1 MSGRN
6 VSPGKLR
13 VRAEERVRAAAALA
27 PEDFDSLSPE
37 EIRRTLHELR
47 VHQVELEI
55 QNEELR
61 RVQVE
66 LDVARARYFDLYDL
80 APVGYCTVGQQGLI
94 IEANLTAALLLG
106 VARGALIRRPLSR
119 FIVREDQDSYY
130 LRQKQLFKTGEPYGC
145 EWRLLRADGTSLWA
159 RLEATSVQDA
169 GGAVVS
175 RVVMSDIT
183 ERKREQEE
191 KAKLEAE
198 LQQARKMESIGR
210 LAGGVAHDFNNLLTV
225 INGYSSMLLRR
236 LSAGDPLRASLT
248 EIHEAGGRAA
258 GLTRQL
264 LAFSRKQVL
273 LLRRLDVNRLVEG
286 MRPMLERLVGEDVQL
301 CVALRAERGVVHADP
316 HQLEQVI
323 MNLAVNARD
332 AMPGGGNLLIETAC
346 VDRAWGG
353 SPSHPDA
360 RAGACIMLAVTDNGA
375 GMDEETKNRIFE
387 PFFTTKGVGKG
398 TGLGLSMV
406 QGIVAQSG
414 GSIEV
419 HSGPGRGSA
428 FRIYL
433 PALADAA
440 ADDEGP
446 AAVAAVTGNE
456 TVLVVEDQ
464 AEVRQYISGLL
475 NEYGYRVIQA
485 ENASQALLACEQD
498 RGRIDLV
505 LTDVV
510 MPNVSGRELADRL
523 ETLQPGIKVLFMSGY
538 TDNII
543 ERHGVLER
551 GVEFI
556 QKPFNPEDLARKVR
570 AVLGATRDRS
580 AAARELR

>member
-1 MSGRN
+1 MAGKN
-6 VSPGKLR
+6 ITPGKLR
-13 VRAEERVRAAAALA
+13 VQAEERVREAAAQA

-47 VHQVELEI
+47 VHQIELEI

-80 APVGYCTVGQQGLI
+80 APVGYCTLSQQGLF

-106 VARGALIRRPLSR
+106 VARGALVGHPLSR

-130 LRQKQLFKTGEPYGC
+130 LRQKQLFRTGEPYGC
-145 EWRLLRADGTSLWA
+145 EWRMLRADRTLFWA
-159 RLEATSVQDA
+159 RLDATTVQDA
-169 GGAVVS
+169 SGAVVS

-183 ERKREQEE
+183 ERKREQAE
-191 KAKLEAE
+191 KVKLEAE

-210 LAGGVAHDFNNLLTV
+210 LAAGVAHDFNNLLTV

-273 LLRRLDVNRLVEG
+273 LLRRLDVSRLVEG
-286 MRPMLERLVGEDVQL
+286 MRPMLERLVGEDVEL
-301 CVALRAERGVVHADP
+301 CVALRAERGMVHADP

-332 AMPGGGNLLIETAC
+332 AMPGGGRLLIETAC

-360 RAGACIMLAVTDNGA
+360 RAGACIMLAVTDSGA
-375 GMDEETKNRIFE
+375 GMDEETKNHIFE

-419 HSGPGRGSA
+419 HSAPGRGSA

-446 AAVAAVTGNE
+446 AAVAALTGNE

-464 AEVRQYISGLL
+464 AEVRKYISGLL

-485 ENASQALLACEQD
+485 ENASQALLACGQD

-543 ERHGVLER
+543 ERHGVLDR

-556 QKPFNPEDLARKVR
+556 QKPFSPEDLARKVR
-570 AVLGATRDRS
+570 AVLGAARDR
-580 AAARELR
+580 AALAGEPR